1 MANTSSRT
9 LRLLTLLQTHRYWP
23 GAELADRLGV
33 TDRTLRRDIGRL
45 RDLGYPVHSARGTE
59 GGYQL
64 AAGATMPPLVVDE
77 EEAVAIVTA
86 LRSATQGAAAVL
98 GDAPIRALAKVMQ
111 VLPKSLRKRA
121 EAVRQATAP
130 PVWAE
135 APAVDVDLLTA
146 VAQGCRDEVR
156 ITFSYAAADG
166 TVTERRVE
174 PHNLVPIGRRWY
186 LVCYDLVRQDWRN
199 FRLDRMSDPKATTIP
214 FRPREIPTGDAASYV
229 SRSLR
234 RDKGAEREV
243 VVTVFAAAEIVRPNV
258 GTWGTVTEVDESTCR
273 LAMRTTDLRWC
284 VFGLGVIGAD
294 FRVEESDEL
303 ADLVAEW
310 SERFA
315 RSGQRS

>member
-45 RDLGYPVHSARGTE
+45 RELGYPVNSARGTE

-121 EAVRQATAP
+121 EAVRQATAA

-135 APAVDVDLLTA
+135 APAVDVDLLTT

-156 ITFSYAAADG
+156 ITFSYTAADG
-166 TVTERRVE
+166 EITERRVE

-186 LVCYDLVRQDWRN
+186 LVCWDLVRQDWRN
-199 FRLDRMSDPKATTIP
+199 FRLDRMSGQQATTIP
-214 FRPREIPTGDAASYV
+214 FRRREIPNGDAAAYV
-229 SRSLR
+229 SKSLR
-234 RDKGAEREV
+234 RDHGPATEV
-243 VVTVFAAAEIVRPNV
+243 VVTVFAVADVVRPEI
-258 GTWGTVTEVDESTCR
+258 GTWGTVTEIDDSTCR
-273 LAMRTTDLRWC
+273 LVMRTSDLRWC
-284 VFGLGVIGAD
+284 AFGLGAIGAD
-294 FRVEESDEL
+294 FRIEESDEL
-303 ADLVAEW
+303 AVLIAEW
-310 SERFA
+310 GGRFS
-315 RSGQRS
+315 RSSHLR